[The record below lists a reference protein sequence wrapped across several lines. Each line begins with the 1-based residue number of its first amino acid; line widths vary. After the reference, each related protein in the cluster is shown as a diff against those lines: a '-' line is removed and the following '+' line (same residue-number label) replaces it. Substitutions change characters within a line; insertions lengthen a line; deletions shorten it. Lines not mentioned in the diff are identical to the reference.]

1 MKFSQ
6 IAKIDSIEWTQAEF
20 LTFLR
25 DPRWVTMCDLMSDG
39 IVLVDR
45 AGMVQY
51 MNAVA
56 EGLNELT
63 REQCIPRPLSDLIS
77 HSSVFC
83 AGLVDAFEGGRRMK
97 ETVIDVSGRRIA
109 VSGRPIR
116 DSRGVMNCFFIVQRN
131 LDSLM
136 RANQT
141 VDISGIDSG
150 NEYAVNTTVIANWE
164 GSARMLAT
172 GIKAMHLGI
181 RILLL
186 GESGVGKT
194 EFAKLLHKRGGP
206 ENGPFVHVNC
216 ASIPES
222 LFESEMFGYEKGSF
236 TGASTRGKAGL
247 IESADGGTLFLDEI
261 GETPLQLQAKLLQVL
276 EFGMVQRLG
285 ATAPRKVHIHV
296 IAATNRDLLDLVR
309 HGRFRQDLYYRLSVV
324 ALMLP
329 PLRKQPEL
337 FDPLIDQFLQ
347 KVNARRPTPLTIDQA
362 CREAIKGYSFPG
374 NIREMQNLIEYLAVV
389 CEDAATLADLPGTML
404 TTIAPTSLPSA
415 SALLS
420 EQSDGAP
427 ALEKPLEGVCIPSRH
442 IASSSATGLAAGVS
456 STGQIF
462 DEFSMQQDEF
472 GMTDLLMQEN
482 EAVAPEDLKTLV
494 RDFESKII
502 ADAIKR
508 TGSKRKAAK
517 FLQTDIA
524 TIVRKSRPTVE

>member
-6 IAKIDSIEWTQAEF
+6 IAKIDSIEWTQTEF
-20 LTFLR
+20 LNFLR

-51 MNAVA
+51 MNAPA

-63 REQCIPRPLSDLIS
+63 REQCISRSLIELIN
-77 HSSVFC
+77 HSSIFC
-83 AGLVDAFEGGRRMK
+83 VGLLDAFDNSKRMK
-97 ETVIDVSGRRIA
+97 ETIIDVSGRRIA

-131 LDSLM
+131 LDSLL

-141 VDISGIDSG
+141 SDITGVDIG
-150 NEYAVNTTVIANWE
+150 NDYALNAAIVPNWE
-164 GSARMLAT
+164 GSAQMLVT
-172 GIKAMHLGI
+172 GIKAMQLGI

-194 EFAKLLHKRGGP
+194 EFAKLLHKRGGA

-236 TGASTRGKAGL
+236 TGANARGKAGL

-296 IAATNRDLLDLVR
+296 IAATNRDLFELV
-309 HGRFRQDLYYRLSVV
+309 HQGRFRLDLYYRLSVV
-324 ALMLP
+324 ALLLP

-347 KVNARRPTPLTIDQA
+347 KINARRPTPLSIDQG
-362 CREAIKGYSFPG
+362 CRQAIKHYPFPG

-389 CEDAATLADLPGTML
+389 CDDDATIADLPADMREVALVTSTTPMVPVLSEECTML
-404 TTIAPTSLPSA
+404 
-415 SALLS
+415 
-420 EQSDGAP
+420 
-427 ALEKPLEGVCIPSRH
+427 
-442 IASSSATGLAAGVS
+442 
-456 STGQIF
+456 
-462 DEFSMQQDEF
+462 QDEF
-472 GMTDLLMQEN
+472 GITVLPRHES
-482 EAVAPEDLKTLV
+482 EALARDDLKTIV
-494 RDFESKII
+494 RDFEYKII

-517 FLQTDIA
+517 LLQTDIA
-524 TIVRKSRPTVE
+524 TIVRKSRPTVDASAKLTHGAKSADPL

>member
-6 IAKIDSIEWTQAEF
+6 VTKIDSIEWTQAEF
-20 LTFLR
+20 LNFLR

-45 AGMVQY
+45 AGIVQY
-51 MNAVA
+51 MNAPA

-63 REQCIPRPLSDLIS
+63 REQCIPRSLSELIN
-77 HSSVFC
+77 HSSIFC
-83 AGLVDAFEGGRRMK
+83 AGLLDAFDSGKRMK
-97 ETVIDVSGRRIA
+97 ETIIDVSGRRIA

-141 VDISGIDSG
+141 IDISGVDIG
-150 NEYAVNTTVIANWE
+150 NDYALNATIVPNWE

-172 GIKAMHLGI
+172 GIKAMQLGI

-194 EFAKLLHKRGGP
+194 EFAKLLHKRGGS

-236 TGASTRGKAGL
+236 TGANTRGKAGL

-261 GETPLQLQAKLLQVL
+261 GETPLQLQAKLLQIL

-296 IAATNRDLLDLVR
+296 IAATNRDLFELVNQ
-309 HGRFRQDLYYRLSVV
+309 GRFRQDLYYRLSVV
-324 ALMLP
+324 ALLLP

-347 KVNARRPTPLTIDQA
+347 KINARRPAPLSMDQSCRQTI
-362 CREAIKGYSFPG
+362 KHYPFPG

-389 CEDAATLADLPGTML
+389 CEDVATITDLPAEMREMVLATSA
-404 TTIAPTSLPSA
+404 APLVPDLSDECLQLHDQFTQTVLPIHDDE
-415 SALLS
+415 ALM
-420 EQSDGAP
+420 G
-427 ALEKPLEGVCIPSRH
+427 
-442 IASSSATGLAAGVS
+442 
-456 STGQIF
+456 
-462 DEFSMQQDEF
+462 
-472 GMTDLLMQEN
+472 
-482 EAVAPEDLKTLV
+482 EDLKTIV
-494 RDFESKII
+494 RDFEYKII

-517 FLQTDIA
+517 LLQTDIA
-524 TIVRKSRPTVE
+524 TIVRKSRPTTE